1 MIKMNL
7 LGKLKGRE
15 VFEKEDGTILL
26 KTNYLDRFFPV
37 YVGKGKY
44 LVPKHMENFIPQMY
58 IGGKSIAAT
67 RDDLI
72 ASLD

>member
-1 MIKMNL
+1 MKF
-7 LGKLKGRE
+7 LGKLRGKE
-15 VFEKEDGTILL
+15 VFEKEDGSFLV
-26 KTNYLDRFFPV
+26 KTNYLDKFFPL

-44 LVPKHMENFIPQMY
+44 LLPKQMENFIPQMH
-58 IGGKSIAAT
+58 IGGRSIAAT